1 MAQPVVTMPAHVS
14 AAGSPGTAF
23 VSANTR
29 VKAATG
35 PLGLMT
41 DVMQFSGPLVAGA
54 WVMGNVRV
62 KVGGI
67 PTVGMGSTGL
77 ATGAAGA
84 TGPVTVVMGDTRVGG
99 S

>member
-1 MAQPVVTMPAHVS
+1 MAQPIVTLSAHVS

-23 VSANTR
+23 VTTNMR
-29 VKAATG
+29 VKAVTG

-41 DVMQFSGPLVAGA
+41 DVMQFSGPLVVGA
-54 WVMGNVRV
+54 WVMGNTRV
-62 KVGGI
+62 KVGGV
-67 PTVGMGSTGL
+67 PTVGLGSTGT

-84 TGPVTVVMGDTRVGG
+84 TGPVTVLMGDMRVKG

>member
-1 MAQPVVTMPAHVS
+1 MPQPVVTLPAHVS

-35 PLGLMT
+35 PLGILT
-41 DVMQFSGPLVAGA
+41 DVMSFGGPLVTGA
-54 WVMGNVRV
+54 WVLGNTRV
-62 KVGGI
+62 KAGGI

-84 TGPVTVVMGDTRVGG
+84 TGPVTVVMGDMRVGAT
-99 S
+99 